1 MERLGFILDQQ
12 TRNFLSQL
20 ENNPHSL
27 IKDAVVGHQLYGT
40 ETEEGYK
47 ELDERLNEVHIF
59 IIIQFFYCS
68 QVAVLKKLKGEP
80 ASFWHRLFYE
90 YFTRNCVCVLGE
102 PSKKEVDEVMK
113 KVFVQCEL
121 INQPLILIGS
131 EKN

>member
-59 IIIQFFYCS
+59 
-68 QVAVLKKLKGEP
+68 L
-80 ASFWHRLFYE
+80 
-90 YFTRNCVCVLGE
+90 
-102 PSKKEVDEVMK
+102 
-113 KVFVQCEL
+113 
-121 INQPLILIGS
+121 
-131 EKN
+131 